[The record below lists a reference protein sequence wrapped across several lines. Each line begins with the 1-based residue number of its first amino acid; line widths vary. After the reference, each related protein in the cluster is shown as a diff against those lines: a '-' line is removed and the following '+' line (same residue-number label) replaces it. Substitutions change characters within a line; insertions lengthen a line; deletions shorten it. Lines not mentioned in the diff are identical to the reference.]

1 MKQVKMTKMIVS
13 EFANPKVL
21 LEAAKNL
28 KSAGY
33 EKFET
38 YSPFP
43 VHGMDRAMGLSDSR
57 LGWIVIISALVGG
70 IGGFFLE
77 AWTSTTAYRLVVSG
91 KPFLSTEAF
100 VPVIFE
106 LTILFSAFSTV
117 IGLFALN
124 KLPTF
129 YHAIFKHKTFYKA
142 SSDGFFISVDS
153 ADTQFDEEKTV
164 AFLKELEGE
173 NIEVIV
179 D

>member
-1 MKQVKMTKMIVS
+1 MKKEKISKMIVS
-13 EFANPKVL
+13 EFSNPKVL

-28 KSAGY
+28 RSAGY

-43 VHGMDRAMGLSDSR
+43 IHGMDRAMGLSDSK

-77 AWTSTTAYRLVVSG
+77 AWSSTTAYRLVISG

-100 VPVIFE
+100 VPIVFE

-117 IGLFALN
+117 FGLFALN
-124 KLPTF
+124 KLPAF

-142 SSDGFFISVDS
+142 SSDGFFISVDGS
-153 ADTQFDEEKTV
+153 DTQFDEEKT
-164 AFLKELEGE
+164 AEFLRELQGE